1 MHNKA
6 LQECPIMDQDREN
19 PFLLANPK
27 RKGFVGR
34 DLMLAFP
41 LNIQLSGKNKESKI
55 LIE

>member
-1 MHNKA
+1 
-6 LQECPIMDQDREN
+6 MDQNREK
-19 PFLLANPK
+19 PIPLANPK